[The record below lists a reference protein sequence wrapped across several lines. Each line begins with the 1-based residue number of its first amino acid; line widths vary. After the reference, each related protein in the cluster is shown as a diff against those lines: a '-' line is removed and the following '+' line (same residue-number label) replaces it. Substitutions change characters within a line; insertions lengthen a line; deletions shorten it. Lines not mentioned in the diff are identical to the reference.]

1 MKNKKRIVSVLL
13 AVLIVILLALLGGIL
28 YQYFHVSRELKET
41 KMGKEYQ
48 NESREVEREPLIQT
62 SEQQADAETD
72 TTADTEETADTV
84 PMETEPVQEAPAPE
98 ANFLEGLTASQPG
111 DILESSQI
119 NMENLP
125 LYFTAEEIS
134 EEILGRINGKSYRD
148 NPNIGLDQL
157 RYLKMLHYNFEHQI
171 QVGEMI
177 VNAQIAED
185 VLGVFR
191 ELFQNEYEI
200 QSMYLID
207 NYWTGNGGDTDFAS
221 IEVNNTSCF
230 NYREVTGGSSLSNHA
245 YGCAIDINPQQNP
258 YVIYDNGAP
267 SQWSHSNADEFI
279 DRESGKAHVITHED
293 LCYEIFSNYGFTW
306 GGDWENPKDFQH
318 FEKPVV

>member
-1 MKNKKRIVSVLL
+1 MKKKQVMVSILL
-13 AVLIVILLALLGGIL
+13 AAVILALLGVLGAAV
-28 YQYFHVSRELKET
+28 YQYCHVSKELKET
-41 KMGKEYQ
+41 KKGKEYT
-48 NESREVEREPLIQT
+48 REIQKEEGEPSV
-62 SEQQADAETD
+62 SEAE
-72 TTADTEETADTV
+72 AKPEPSEKEETVQMQPNPTAEAVT
-84 PMETEPVQEAPAPE
+84 PTPETEPY
-98 ANFLEGLTASQPG
+98 LEGIASCAPG

-119 NMENLP
+119 NPENLG

-134 EEILGRINGKSYRD
+134 EDIFNRINGKSYRE
-148 NPNIGLDQL
+148 NPDIGLDQL
-157 RYLKMLHYNFEHQI
+157 RYLKVLHYNFQHEI

-200 QSMYLID
+200 QSMFLID
-207 NYWTGNGGDTDFAS
+207 NYWAGTGDDTDFAS
-221 IEVNNTSCF
+221 IENNNTSCF
-230 NYREVTGGSSLSNHA
+230 NYRAVTGGSNLSNHA

-258 YVIYDNGAP
+258 YVIYENGAP

-293 LCYEIFSNYGFTW
+293 LCYQIFSDYGFSW

-318 FEKPVV
+318 FEKPIV